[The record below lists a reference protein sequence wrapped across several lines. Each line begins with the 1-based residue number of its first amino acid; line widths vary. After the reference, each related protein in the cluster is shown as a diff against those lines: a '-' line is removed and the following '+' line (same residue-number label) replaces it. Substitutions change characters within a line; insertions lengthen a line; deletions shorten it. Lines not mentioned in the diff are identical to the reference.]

1 MGKGGISFFFPWR
14 PEGYAWFSKNL
25 RENVK
30 ERKLRKKLKNKFKV
44 NKSIFNQQTEVSIF
58 GDFNLGPSPT
68 SLSTYQT
75 IVW

>member
-1 MGKGGISFFFPWR
+1 M
-14 PEGYAWFSKNL
+14 
-25 RENVK
+25 
-30 ERKLRKKLKNKFKV
+30 KKKIKIKFKV
-44 NKSIFNQQTEVSIF
+44 NKSIFNQQTEASIF